1 VKVSQLHKVSV
12 QWVVA
17 LDGHFFS
24 IINFQKEKENTFT
37 LLIILIVK
45 SLQIEVHSTNLQLW
59 LPIYRD
65 KRATTP
71 RRLTLQLQQNDMRDK
86 HSYLNWKLVKVGI
99 PLRFDVTELVN
110 NKSERDIFFQI
121 LLSSHNILTLVK
133 KTFSKVILDVF
144 RHCFLINPNQYQ
156 IILWVVQNNGLSDKK
171 GKSYLPVY

>member
-1 VKVSQLHKVSV
+1 MKVSQLHKVSV

-99 PLRFDVTELVN
+99 PLRFYVTELVN
-110 NKSERDIFFQI
+110 NKSERDIFFLI
-121 LLSSHNILTLVK
+121 LWPSHNILTLVK
-133 KTFSKVILDVF
+133 K
-144 RHCFLINPNQYQ
+144 
-156 IILWVVQNNGLSDKK
+156 LSAR
-171 GKSYLPVY
+171 